1 VTKWIL
7 PAAAAAAAVAQ
18 LAAAISVERRPFEIG
33 LKAPNRRFAKSR
45 TLSSS
50 SQAAAIVNQM
60 LTMGAQRQDG
70 RVGNALLTRSPVFLI
85 VHPWGNEQMLVG
97 ALWSVRHVWVRV

>member
-1 VTKWIL
+1 
-7 PAAAAAAAVAQ
+7 
-18 LAAAISVERRPFEIG
+18 
-33 LKAPNRRFAKSR
+33 
-45 TLSSS
+45 
-50 SQAAAIVNQM
+50 M